1 MIYINKH
8 LSKDRR
14 LRYAF
19 SVNESLKLALTL
31 LQNCGFYRLRKQYN
45 DPFPFAY
52 IPQNKFKSLCLVS
65 GKPLNTFSSKH
76 RLTRFKFRSLISTK
90 MLFGFR
96 GSIW

>member
-31 LQNCGFYRLRKQYN
+31 LQNCGFYRLRKQY
-45 DPFPFAY
+45 DDPFAY
-52 IPQNKFKSLCLVS
+52 ISQNKFKSLCLVS

-76 RLTRFKFRSLISTK
+76 RLTRFKFRSLISAK